1 MDLNSILGLLG
12 AVAAIASAIVGV
24 IVYFHTQSMSL
35 IREIDAKF
43 TEKLEELQK
52 SMIIVEKDMI
62 RNTDRHP
69 VSGYHTLRSVE
80 HMQPSVEGMLEELQL
95 SDQEN
100 KRSIDSI
107 KRVVKTHQGW
117 LKELMRKD

>member
-1 MDLNSILGLLG
+1 MDLNSILGILG
-12 AVAAIASAIVGV
+12 ALAAIASAIVGV
-24 IVYFHTQSMSL
+24 IVYFHTAAMTL

-52 SMIIVEKDMI
+52 SMIVVEKDMI
-62 RNTDRHP
+62 RNTDRPP
-69 VSGYHTLRSVE
+69 VSGYHTLRAVDI
-80 HMQPSVEGMLEELQL
+80 QPSVEGMLEELQM

>member
-1 MDLNSILGLLG
+1 MELNSILGVLG
-12 AVAAIASAIVGV
+12 AISAIISAIVGV
-24 IVYFHTQSMSL
+24 IVYFHTSAMVL
-35 IREIDAKF
+35 IREIDAKYS
-43 TEKLEELQK
+43 EKLEELQK
-52 SMIIVEKDMI
+52 SLVVIEKDMI
-62 RNTDRHP
+62 RESQP
-69 VSGYHTLRSVE
+69 VSGYHNLQSIK
-80 HMQPSVEGMLEELQL
+80 PSVEGMIEELQV

>member
-1 MDLNSILGLLG
+1 MDLNSILGILG
-12 AVAAIASAIVGV
+12 ALAAIASAIVGV
-24 IVYFHTQSMSL
+24 IVYFHTQAMTL

-52 SMIIVEKDMI
+52 SMVVVEKDMI
-62 RNTDRHP
+62 RNTDRPP
-69 VSGYHTLRSVE
+69 VSGYHNLQSIK
-80 HMQPSVEGMLEELQL
+80 PSVEGMIEELQV